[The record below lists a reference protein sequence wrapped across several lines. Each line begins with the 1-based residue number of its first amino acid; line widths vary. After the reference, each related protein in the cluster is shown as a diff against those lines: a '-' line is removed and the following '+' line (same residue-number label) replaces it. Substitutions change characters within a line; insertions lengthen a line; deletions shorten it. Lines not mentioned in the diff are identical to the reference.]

1 MSSSNFNEMNEL
13 NMTQTNYGSTKYTA
27 QHHQGVI
34 NAIISSLTAPD
45 QPTTVSLQYSNDK
58 NMATEIQAYAKLSG
72 PNWTYY
78 VKDLEVSIGRN
89 TDPLNS
95 ALQENSDGVKNS
107 YRVNIDLGPAKV
119 VSRKHAIIKYNMN
132 IGGWELHILGR
143 NGAKVNFQRTHNGPS
158 NPPIRLSSG
167 TLLDIGGT
175 QMMFILPDSDPVV
188 APICIEHLMP
198 NLINMFGLEGNN
210 NPLLRDIIKQSNY
223 AKQRQLTS
231 NQQIKGFKLYG
242 SGGNAPFSS
251 GANLGPSEQGI
262 FNNNNNSKNKN
273 GYFTSINPNYTA
285 STTTSNTINPQAA
298 SPQGPPNTIIAANF
312 VDSYKSSNAYPQA
325 LDFTSDLSHDENRNV
340 KPPHSYATMITQ
352 AILSSPEGVI
362 SLADIYKYISSNYAY
377 YRFAKSGWQNSI
389 RHNLSLNK
397 AFEKVPRRPNEPG
410 KGMKWRISE
419 SYQQEFLNK
428 WNTGKVGKI
437 RRGSSVARQLQ
448 LHMAK
453 FNSLPMEMDYRLS
466 LNMAQPP
473 KRQLQSHNVLEPS
486 NNNIIEGF
494 VQHVPSQ
501 GNLPASQQSQ
511 PPVSHQNQSQQPPPQ
526 EQRQEIQFTFADTQN
541 RNIALARPIKTPQL
555 QAPNSNANLNQ
566 NNMKEYKESLHPP
579 AISISQMNRQSPNNA
594 LVSFTNACANSKII
608 NNISDSADKSTNN
621 NGGTK
626 MNLPAISTSSLDEN
640 GNLEPTTTTS
650 SGNSNSVP
658 QTGTTTSSLAANSLR
673 LSQPYDTLLRSPTK
687 AFHITAME
695 AYTPERGSANR
706 ARSPLH
712 SNSNNTN
719 NNGANNSNL
728 QTSGMENKQTGLVLD
743 SNVLKSMES
752 NNDNRRLTPST
763 SKSQNVK
770 SSPGVW
776 NLLQFSSTNNTPAA
790 DNGGNKRGFSINPDI
805 KAKENENATSEKD
818 SDSNSNDLETKDIN
832 SSPLK
837 NQGGSTANAKELILD
852 TDGAKISIINN

>member
-1 MSSSNFNEMNEL
+1 MSSSNFNEMNGL
-13 NMTQTNYGSTKYTA
+13 NITQTHHGNTKYTA
-27 QHHQGVI
+27 QDHQGVV

-89 TDPLNS
+89 TEPLNNP
-95 ALQENSDGVKNS
+95 LQENTDGVKTP

-132 IGGWELHILGR
+132 IGGWELHVLGR
-143 NGAKVNFQRTHNGPS
+143 NGAKVNFQRTHNGPN

-175 QMMFILPDSDPVV
+175 QMMFILPDSDPVI
-188 APICIEHLMP
+188 APTCIEHLMP
-198 NLINMFGLEGNN
+198 NLINMYGLDGNN
-210 NPLLRDIIKQSNY
+210 NALLRDIIKQSNY
-223 AKQRQLTS
+223 AKQTQLTS

-242 SGGNAPFSS
+242 SGTSDPFGN
-251 GANLGPSEQGI
+251 GANMGPNEQGF
-262 FNNNNNSKNKN
+262 FNNSNNSKANN
-273 GYFTSINPNYTA
+273 SCFTSANESYADKAAPANNINQQTV
-285 STTTSNTINPQAA
+285 
-298 SPQGPPNTIIAANF
+298 SPQCPSNTIIAANF
-312 VDSYKSSNAYPQA
+312 VDSYKSANAYPQA

-352 AILSSPEGVI
+352 AILSSAEGVI

-419 SYQQEFLNK
+419 SYQQEFLSK

-453 FNSLPMEMDYRLS
+453 FNTLPMEMDYRLS
-466 LNMAQPP
+466 QPP
-473 KRQLQSHNVLEPS
+473 KRQLQSHNVLEIANS
-486 NNNIIEGF
+486 NIIEGF
-494 VQHVPSQ
+494 VPHIPPQA
-501 GNLPASQQSQ
+501 NLPPPQQSQ
-511 PPVSHQNQSQQPPPQ
+511 PPAQPPQ
-526 EQRQEIQFTFADTQN
+526 SQRQEIQFTFTDSQN
-541 RNIALARPIKTPQL
+541 RNIALARPINTPQL
-555 QAPNSNANLNQ
+555 QTSNSNSNPNCKSNPNDLNG
-566 NNMKEYKESLHPP
+566 YKESLHPP
-579 AISISQMNRQSPNNA
+579 VISISQMNRQSPNNA
-594 LVSFTNACANSKII
+594 LVSFTNACATSKII
-608 NNISDSADKSTNN
+608 NSNSDSNN
-621 NGGTK
+621 NPPANNSSNRK
-626 MNLPAISTSSLDEN
+626 INLPAISTSSPDEN
-640 GNLEPTTTTS
+640 SNLEPTTTAS
-650 SGNSNSVP
+650 SGNSNLEHPSV
-658 QTGTTTSSLAANSLR
+658 TTTSSLAPNNLH

-706 ARSPLH
+706 TKSPLH
-712 SNSNNTN
+712 SNNNNSNN
-719 NNGANNSNL
+719 NNGTNHSNL
-728 QTSGMENKQTGLVLD
+728 QTNGMENKQMGPVLE
-743 SNVLKSMES
+743 SNVLKNMES

-776 NLLQFSSTNNTPAA
+776 NLLQFSSVNNTPAT
-790 DNGGNKRGFSINPDI
+790 NSGSNKKGSSTNQDTKTID
-805 KAKENENATSEKD
+805 NENALSEKS
-818 SDSNSNDLETKDIN
+818 SDTNSNDLETKDVN

-837 NQGGSTANAKELILD
+837 NQGSGAANAKELILD
-852 TDGAKISIINN
+852 TDGAKISIMNN

>member
-1 MSSSNFNEMNEL
+1 MNEL
-13 NMTQTNYGSTKYTA
+13 NIAQTNRGNTKYTA
-27 QHHQGVI
+27 QHHQGVV
-34 NAIISSLTAPD
+34 NAIVSSLTAPD

-89 TDPLNS
+89 TDPLNNP
-95 ALQENSDGVKNS
+95 LTENTDGVKSS

-143 NGAKVNFQRTHNGPS
+143 NGAKVNFQRAHNGPS

-175 QMMFILPDSDPVV
+175 QMMFILPDSDPVI

-198 NLINMFGLEGNN
+198 NLINMYGFQGNN
-210 NPLLRDIIKQSNY
+210 NPLLKDIIKQSNY

-242 SGGNAPFSS
+242 SGTNASFGN
-251 GANLGPSEQGI
+251 GANLGSNEQGV
-262 FNNNNNSKNKN
+262 FNNNSNKSKN
-273 GYFTSINPNYTA
+273 GYFTSTNPNYTA
-285 STTTSNTINPQAA
+285 TATTGNSLNPQAA
-298 SPQGPPNTIIAANF
+298 SPQGPSNTIIAANF

-419 SYQQEFLNK
+419 SYQQDFLSK

-453 FNSLPMEMDYRLS
+453 FNTLPMEMENRLTP
-466 LNMAQPP
+466 NMTKPP
-473 KRQLQSHNVLEPS
+473 KRQLQSHNVLETS
-486 NNNIIEGF
+486 NNNMIEGF
-494 VQHVPSQ
+494 VPHMP
-501 GNLPASQQSQ
+501 PPQSQ
-511 PPVSHQNQSQQPPPQ
+511 PLVSHQSHQQTQQPSSQQQ
-526 EQRQEIQFTFADTQN
+526 QQQEIQFTFTDAQN

-555 QAPNSNANLNQ
+555 QAPNSNSNTNSNK
-566 NNMKEYKESLHPP
+566 NNMTEYKESLHPP
-579 AISISQMNRQSPNNA
+579 VISISQMNRQSPNNA
-594 LVSFTNACANSKII
+594 LVSFTNACATSKVI
-608 NNISDSADKSTNN
+608 NYINDSANKPANN
-621 NGGTK
+621 SNDRK
-626 MNLPAISTSSLDEN
+626 MNPPTITTSPPDEN
-640 GNLEPTTTTS
+640 GNSEPTTAAS
-650 SGNSNSVP
+650 SANSNLVP
-658 QTGTTTSSLAANSLR
+658 HVGTTTSSLASNNLH

-712 SNSNNTN
+712 SNNSTTN
-719 NNGANNSNL
+719 NNITNNLNS
-728 QTSGMENKQTGLVLD
+728 QTNGIENKPTGLTSD
-743 SNVLKSMES
+743 SNVLKNMES
-752 NNDNRRLTPST
+752 NNDNKRLTPST
-763 SKSQNVK
+763 GKSQNVK

-776 NLLQFSSTNNTPAA
+776 NLLQFSSVNNTPATN
-790 DNGGNKRGFSINPDI
+790 NGSYKGGFSTNQDI
-805 KAKENENATSEKD
+805 KVNGSENAPLEKG

-837 NQGGSTANAKELILD
+837 NQGDSSTNDRELILD

>member
-1 MSSSNFNEMNEL
+1 MSNRNFNEMNEL
-13 NMTQTNYGSTKYTA
+13 NMTQTNNGNTKYTA
-27 QHHQGVI
+27 QQHQGVV

-72 PNWTYY
+72 PTWTYY
-78 VKDLEVSIGRN
+78 VKELEVSIGRN
-89 TDPLNS
+89 TEPMSNP
-95 ALQENSDGVKNS
+95 LQENSEGVKNS

-143 NGAKVNFQRTHNGPS
+143 NGAKVNFQRAHNGPN
-158 NPPIRLSSG
+158 NPPIRLYSG

-175 QMMFILPDSDPVV
+175 QMMFILPDSDPVI
-188 APICIEHLMP
+188 APVCMEHLMP
-198 NLINMFGLEGNN
+198 NLISMYGLDGNN

-223 AKQRQLTS
+223 AKQKQFTS

-242 SGGNAPFSS
+242 SGTNVPFGN
-251 GANLGPSEQGI
+251 GTNLGSNEQGV
-262 FNNNNNSKNKN
+262 FNTTGNNKSKN
-273 GYFTSINPNYTA
+273 GYFTSTDPGYTA
-285 STTTSNTINPQAA
+285 SATVDTVNQQSG
-298 SPQGPPNTIIAANF
+298 SPQGPSNTIIAANF
-312 VDSYKSSNAYPQA
+312 VDSYKSANAYPQA

-352 AILSSPEGVI
+352 AILSAPEGVI
-362 SLADIYKYISSNYAY
+362 SLADIYRYISSNYAY

-453 FNSLPMEMDYRLS
+453 FNTLPMEMDYRLS
-466 LNMAQPP
+466 LNMTQPP
-473 KRQLQSHNVLEPS
+473 KRQLQSHNIIEPS
-486 NNNIIEGF
+486 SNNIAGGF
-494 VQHVPSQ
+494 VPHVPSQ
-501 GNLPASQQSQ
+501 TALPPPSQSQ
-511 PPVSHQNQSQQPPPQ
+511 PLVPQQPSPPLPPQ
-526 EQRQEIQFTFADTQN
+526 QHQDIQFTFTDAQN

-555 QAPNSNANLNQ
+555 QNSSSNSNSLNV
-566 NNMKEYKESLHPP
+566 YKETLHPP
-579 AISISQMNRQSPNNA
+579 VVSIAQMNRQSPNNA
-594 LVSFTNACANSKII
+594 LVSFTNACATSKV
-608 NNISDSADKSTNN
+608 ISNN
-621 NGGTK
+621 NNSTSNPTDNSSGNK
-626 MNLPAISTSSLDEN
+626 MILPAISTSLLDESSN
-640 GNLEPTTTTS
+640 SEPTTAAS
-650 SGNSNSVP
+650 SGNSNLAPPS
-658 QTGTTTSSLAANSLR
+658 GTTTSSLAPNNLH

-706 ARSPLH
+706 NRSPLH
-712 SNSNNTN
+712 N
-719 NNGANNSNL
+719 NNNNNINNNNNLNNSNL
-728 QTSGMENKQTGLVLD
+728 QTNGTENKHSGSILD
-743 SNVLKSMES
+743 SNVLKNMES

-763 SKSQNVK
+763 NKSQSIK

-776 NLLQFSSTNNTPAA
+776 NLLQFSSVNNTPAT
-790 DNGGNKRGFSINPDI
+790 NTVSNKKGL
-805 KAKENENATSEKD
+805 ATNQDTKSTDGESAPSEKD
-818 SDSNSNDLETKDIN
+818 SDTNSNDLEAKDVN

-837 NQGGSTANAKELILD
+837 NQGGGTANAKKLILD

>member
-1 MSSSNFNEMNEL
+1 MNEL

-45 QPTTVSLQYSNDK
+45 QPTTVSLQYSNEK

-89 TDPLNS
+89 TDPLNN
-95 ALQENSDGVKNS
+95 ALQENPDGVKSS
-107 YRVNIDLGPAKV
+107 YKVNIDLGPAKV

-143 NGAKVNFQRTHNGPS
+143 NGAKVNFQRTHNGS
-158 NPPIRLSSG
+158 NNPPIRLSSG

-242 SGGNAPFSS
+242 SGGNASFGNGSS
-251 GANLGPSEQGI
+251 LGSNEQGI
-262 FNNNNNSKNKN
+262 FNNNNSKNKN

-285 STTTSNTINPQAA
+285 SATGNTVNPQVA
-298 SPQGPPNTIIAANF
+298 SPQGPSNTIIAANF
-312 VDSYKSSNAYPQA
+312 VDSYKSANAYPQA

-453 FNSLPMEMDYRLS
+453 FNTLPMEMDYRLS
-466 LNMAQPP
+466 LNMAQPT
-473 KRQLQSHNVLEPS
+473 KRQLQSHNVLESS

-494 VQHVPSQ
+494 VPHVPPQ
-501 GNLPASQQSQ
+501 GNPPPPQQSQ
-511 PPVSHQNQSQQPPPQ
+511 PVVSHQPQPQ
-526 EQRQEIQFTFADTQN
+526 EQHQEIQFTFTDTQN
-541 RNIALARPIKTPQL
+541 RSIALARPIKTPQL
-555 QAPNSNANLNQ
+555 QAPNSNSNTNLNP

-608 NNISDSADKSTNN
+608 NNISDSTNKPTNN
-621 NGGTK
+621 SSGSK
-626 MNLPAISTSSLDEN
+626 MNLPALSTSSPDGN
-640 GNLEPTTTTS
+640 GNSEPITTMS
-650 SGNSNSVP
+650 SGHSNLVP
-658 QTGTTTSSLAANSLR
+658 QTGTTNSSLAANNLR
-673 LSQPYDTLLRSPTK
+673 LSQPYNTLLRSPTK

-719 NNGANNSNL
+719 NNNANNPNL
-728 QTSGMENKQTGLVLD
+728 QTNGMENKQTGIVLD

-776 NLLQFSSTNNTPAA
+776 NLLQFSSANNTPAA
-790 DNGGNKRGFSINPDI
+790 DNGGKKRGFSINQDT
-805 KAKENENATSEKD
+805 KVNGNENATSEKD

-837 NQGGSTANAKELILD
+837 NQGGSAANAKELILD